1 MGTEGKIQGCVST
14 CTIKHTLLSLNCKE
28 SITNAEILAK
38 QIRTVDGGTHI
49 NHFQVQSQSK
59 KTWYDPWF
67 GTGNTMPKCS
77 WLSQVRSSMQAI
89 FAAFQHY
96 PQWQLEA
103 FPENTEKTQT

>member
-67 GTGNTMPKCS
+67 GTGNTMPKCTGVS
-77 WLSQVRSSMQAI
+77 IKAGYRRFTAACQASDRRL
-89 FAAFQHY
+89 FT
-96 PQWQLEA
+96 L
-103 FPENTEKTQT
+103 